1 MWMIV
6 IAFIFLT
13 FAESDGGLNWKEA
26 ISLVMLYILF
36 VIVEIYI
43 KTLQ

>member
-1 MWMIV
+1 MFMVV

-13 FAESDGGLNWKEA
+13 FAESDGGLNWKEG
-26 ISLVMLYILF
+26 ISLVMLYVFF
-36 VIVEIYI
+36 VIVESYI